1 MTRSFKVHAANY
13 AWAEIL
19 ATLAGLV
26 SFPIVTRLL
35 SVADYGVMNL
45 VATVLGLAVALGK
58 LGVQHAALRMHAQV
72 AVGRS
77 PRAMPRFEAS
87 VLWGMSA
94 TGLLATLLLVAG
106 TGVVRS
112 AGWAGEAVSL
122 ALWIAAP
129 LVVVRV
135 VDSAVINRL
144 RAEEASATLAWYGTA
159 RRYGS
164 LVAAVTTLW
173 LVQRDLVGFYAATLL
188 AEVVALV
195 AIVAW
200 VYRGQGVPRPAD
212 TDPAMFRGLVAFG
225 LPMLV
230 SELST
235 MVLVMSDRFII
246 QSTVGAQPLGVYAA
260 AFNMCDYLRLALLG
274 AMASAAYPRCMRLW
288 EEQGEAALRAFL
300 GRFMHTYVAVAVF
313 MVALMVAVG
322 GELMS
327 VLASARYREG
337 GVVAPW
343 IMAGLAIQSVLTV
356 AAVGLYLAK
365 RTSQVM
371 LTVLAAS
378 AISVAANLW
387 LVPRMGMRGAAIV
400 VLLVFTALG
409 VAQMWL
415 AQRHAPV
422 VWPWR
427 PLLGFAA
434 LAVLCLA
441 LLEAL
446 PPAAHPVLGLV
457 MRGGGL
463 MMLYALGCLA
473 ITPAWRRSLRTWLVA
488 RRAGA

>member
-1 MTRSFKVHAANY
+1 MRRSFKVHAANY

-26 SFPIVTRLL
+26 SFPILTRLL

-45 VATVLGLAVALGK
+45 VATVLGVAVALGK

-72 AVGRS
+72 AAGRG
-77 PRAMPRFEAS
+77 PCTMPRFEAS
-87 VLWGMSA
+87 VLWGMAA
-94 TGLLATLLLVAG
+94 TGLVATLLLVAG
-106 TGVVRS
+106 AAVVRA

-129 LVVVRV
+129 LVAVRV

-144 RAEEASATLAWYGTA
+144 RAEEASAALAWYGTA
-159 RRYGS
+159 RRYGT
-164 LVAAVTTLW
+164 LVAVLGTLW
-173 LVQRDLVGFYAATLL
+173 LVRRDLAGFYGATLF
-188 AEVVALV
+188 AEGLALV
-195 AIVAW
+195 AIVIW
-200 VYRGQGVPRPAD
+200 VYRGTGLPRPAD
-212 TDPAMFRGLVAFG
+212 ADPAAFRGLVGFG
-225 LPMLV
+225 VPMLV

-235 MVLVMSDRFII
+235 LVLTMSDRFII
-246 QSTVGAQPLGVYAA
+246 QSAVGAQALGVYAA

-274 AMASAAYPRCMRLW
+274 AMVGAAYPRCLRLW
-288 EEQGEAALRAFL
+288 EEQGEAALLAFL
-300 GRFMHTYVAVAVF
+300 GRFLQAYVAMAVF

-365 RTSQVM
+365 RTAQVM
-371 LTVLAAS
+371 LSVLAAG

-387 LVPRMGMRGAAIV
+387 LVPQLGIRGAAVI
-400 VLLVFTALG
+400 VLLVFAGLG
-409 VAQMWL
+409 VVQMRL

-427 PLLGFAA
+427 ALLAYGA
-434 LAVLCLA
+434 LAVLCLV
-441 LLEAL
+441 LLDAL
-446 PPAAHPVLGLV
+446 PPAAHPALGLIT
-457 MRGGGL
+457 RGAAL
-463 MMLYALGCLA
+463 VVLYGLGCLA
-473 ITPAWRRSLRTWLVA
+473 ITPAWRHGLRAWWVA